1 MITEQ
6 HRRDVASSLAQA
18 TRDREPIAPITETW
32 PDFDVDDAYAVQTL
46 VIDER
51 LNAGAGRVGW
61 KVGLTSAAMQ
71 QQLGVDQPDFG
82 PLLNDMQASS
92 GGEIAIA
99 GLIAPRVEGEI
110 AFRLGRD
117 LAGPGVT
124 VQDVAQAVTQALP
137 ALEIIDSRIADWRIA
152 LADTIADH
160 ASSAMFVLS
169 DDGASPAAIDLPGV
183 ELTLLVN
190 GDVVDRGVGRA
201 VLGDPLEAVAWLANT
216 LGAYGER
223 LSAGDVILA
232 GALHTSIPV
241 QAGIH
246 VEARFSDPALGT
258 VTVSFA

>member
-1 MITEQ
+1 
-6 HRRDVASSLAQA
+6 
-18 TRDREPIAPITETW
+18 
-32 PDFDVDDAYAVQTL
+32 
-46 VIDER
+46 
-51 LNAGAGRVGW
+51 
-61 KVGLTSAAMQ
+61 
-71 QQLGVDQPDFG
+71 
-82 PLLNDMQASS
+82 
-92 GGEIAIA
+92 
-99 GLIAPRVEGEI
+99 
-110 AFRLGRD
+110 
-117 LAGPGVT
+117 
-124 VQDVAQAVTQALP
+124 
-137 ALEIIDSRIADWRIA
+137 
-152 LADTIADH
+152 
-160 ASSAMFVLS
+160 MFVLG